1 MFKKIISYSAVGLF
15 AATMAHAGDTVTINI
30 PGGAAQTI
38 SAGAVSAALS
48 SIGGSGGSVMG
59 TTGGTDSVITTITQD
74 PATGNISFTT
84 AGGSS
89 YTVSSAFIAS
99 ILSYY
104 GG

>member
-48 SIGGSGGSVMG
+48 SIGGSGGTVVVA
-59 TTGGTDSVITTITQD
+59 GGGADSVITSISQD
-74 PATGNISFTT
+74 PATGAISFTT
-84 AGGSS
+84 TGGNSF
-89 YTVSSAFIAS
+89 TVSSAFIAS

>member
-1 MFKKIISYSAVGLF
+1 MFRKIVSYSAVGLF
-15 AATMAHAGDTVTINI
+15 AATIAHAGDTVIINI

-48 SIGGSGGSVMG
+48 GFGGIGGSIIGA
-59 TTGGTDSVITTITQD
+59 TGGTDSIIASINQD
-74 PATGNISFTT
+74 PATGAISFTT
-84 AGGSS
+84 IGGQS

-104 GG
+104 GS